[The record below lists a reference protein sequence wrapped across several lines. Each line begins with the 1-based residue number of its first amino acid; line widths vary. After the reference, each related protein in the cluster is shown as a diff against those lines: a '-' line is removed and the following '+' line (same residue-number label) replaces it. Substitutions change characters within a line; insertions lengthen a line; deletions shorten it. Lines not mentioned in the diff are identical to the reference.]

1 MKRISSILLLALMG
15 AGMFVSAQEE
25 AAGPAP
31 AQGKV
36 SRDRVSELMGL
47 GVKLDQSYTALRES
61 GVVTATGVYVEAKGR
76 IASTLEA
83 IEKNPAK
90 KISMLE
96 FSACSAHVASAFIQ
110 FEREANVL
118 KVAKMNE
125 SRDSLLSVLHNIHET
140 ISRIEGGRAYNLA
153 QELEVSRA
161 KSSLLQG
168 DLEATKANL
177 AAERARLRKV
187 MHDAQK
193 RFSELQSAMISVS
206 KDARGTIISMS
217 DILFETNKAALTPN
231 LKENLAKIAGILIVY
246 KEPNIIVEGHTDN
259 VGHKDYNQK
268 LSEDR
273 ANAVRNYLVEQGVAE
288 TRLTAV
294 GHGLDKP
301 IADNATKEGK
311 AKNRRVDLVIE
322 EKVLNDEVEEVE
334 PATTPAQAPAPA
346 PAPAHAPAPASAPA
360 PAKK

>member
-1 MKRISSILLLALMG
+1 MKRISSILLVALMG
-15 AGMFVSAQEE
+15 AGMFVSAQEG
-25 AAGPAP
+25 AAAPAP
-31 AQGKV
+31 KQGKA
-36 SRDRVSELMGL
+36 SRDRVSELAAFET
-47 GVKLDQSYTALRES
+47 KLDQNYAALKS
-61 GVVTATGVYVEAKGR
+61 FGVSTATGVYVEAKGR
-76 IASTLEA
+76 LNSTREA
-83 IEKNPAK
+83 IGKNPAAPM
-90 KISMLE
+90 SVLA
-96 FSACSAHVASAFIQ
+96 FSACSTHVEAVFLQ
-110 FEREANVL
+110 FERESNAL
-118 KVAKMNE
+118 KVAKMNAT
-125 SRDSLLSVLHNIHET
+125 RDSLLSVLHNLHEA
-140 ISRIEGGRAYNLA
+140 IARIEGGRAYNLA
-153 QELEVSRA
+153 QELEASKA

-187 MHDAQK
+187 MEDAQR
-193 RFSELQSAMISVS
+193 RFGELQSTLLSVS

-217 DILFETNKAALTPN
+217 DVLFESGKATLTAN

-259 VGHKDYNQK
+259 VGNKDYNQK

-273 ANAVRNYLVEQGVAE
+273 AHSVRNYLVEQGVGE

-322 EKVLNDEVEEVE
+322 EKQLEDEGAE
-334 PATTPAQAPAPA
+334 AAPAPA
-346 PAPAHAPAPASAPA
+346 G
-360 PAKK
+360 K

>member
-1 MKRISSILLLALMG
+1 MKKISAILLLALTG
-15 AGMFVSAQEE
+15 AGMFVSAE
-25 AAGPAP
+25 
-31 AQGKV
+31 KV
-36 SRDRVSELMGL
+36 SRDRVAELTL
-47 GVKLDQSYTALRES
+47 LETNLDQNYSALKTS
-61 GVVTATGVYVEAKGR
+61 GVVTATDVYVEAKAR
-76 IASTLEA
+76 IRSAFTA
-83 IEKNPAK
+83 IEKNPSK
-90 KISMLE
+90 GTSVLI
-96 FSACSAHVASAFIQ
+96 FSACSAYVTSAFLQ
-110 FEREANVL
+110 FQREANVY
-118 KVAKMNE
+118 KVGQMNA
-125 SRDSLLSVLHNIHET
+125 SRDSLLNVLHKLHEE

-187 MHDAQK
+187 MEDAQK
-193 RFSELQSAMISVS
+193 RFAELQSTLLSVS

-217 DILFETNKAALTPN
+217 DVLFESGKATLTAN

-259 VGHKDYNQK
+259 VGQKEYNQK

-273 ANAVRNYLVEQGVAE
+273 AHAVRNYLVEQGVTE

-301 IADNATKEGK
+301 IADNSTKEGK
-311 AKNRRVDLVIE
+311 AKNRRVDLVIQ
-322 EKVLNDEVEEVE
+322 EKTLEDEAAE
-334 PATTPAQAPAPA
+334 A
-346 PAPAHAPAPASAPA
+346 APAHDG
-360 PAKK
+360 K

>member
-1 MKRISSILLLALMG
+1 MKKISSILLIALTG
-15 AGMFVSAQEE
+15 AVAFAAAQEE
-25 AAGPAP
+25 AAAP
-31 AQGKV
+31 AKGKT
-36 SRDRVSELMGL
+36 SRDRVSELTAL
-47 GVKLDQSYTALRES
+47 DAKLDQEYAALKNN
-61 GVVTATGVYVEAKGR
+61 GVVTATDVYVETKGR
-76 IASTLEA
+76 IKAALSIVEPKPGAPGAALA
-83 IEKNPAK
+83 
-90 KISMLE
+90 
-96 FSACSAHVASAFIQ
+96 FSACSAYVASAFLQ
-110 FEREANVL
+110 FEREVNMR
-118 KVAKMNE
+118 KVAQMNA
-125 SRDSLLSVLHNIHET
+125 SRDSLLSVLNKLHEE
-140 ISRIEGGRAYNLA
+140 INRIEGGRAYNLA

-177 AAERARLRKV
+177 AEERARLRKV
-187 MHDAQK
+187 MEDAQK
-193 RFSELQSAMISVS
+193 RFGELQSAMISVS

-217 DILFETNKAALTPN
+217 DILFESGKATLTAN

-259 VGHKDYNQK
+259 VGQKDYNQK

-273 ANAVRNYLVEQGVAE
+273 AHAVRNYLIDQGVAE

-322 EKVLNDEVEEVE
+322 EKQLDDESAEAAPG
-334 PATTPAQAPAPA
+334 PAR
-346 PAPAHAPAPASAPA
+346 
-360 PAKK
+360 K